1 MAYQYSN
8 NNNIHLKDAQHAQ
21 NFYTQS
27 SLRFA
32 PNVKYLYH
40 VVFNLK
46 KAVGVGATP
55 NDEVARFAP
64 NTSRLLKEIAV
75 MVKTADLPQYT
86 ASVDTKNQ
94 YNRKKNI
101 QTRIDYSPVTIT
113 LHDDNS
119 SVTSTMMKEYYNY
132 YYTDGVN
139 SPTAYSTRNKYN
151 SNNRFRYGL
160 DNDKTDT
167 FFDNIKIFQLSRQR
181 WYSYTL
187 VNPLVTSWGHD
198 SLDYSDG
205 AGTLENTMT
214 INYESVFYDNGK
226 VGENSEPINFEDP
239 SFYDT
244 TPSPLEATGSS
255 GWVNPDISNV
265 IPSPVSGLVN
275 TLNTITN
282 IANTAST
289 VANVF
294 NQFEGLSRGAQIGSA
309 AILASR
315 LIPQQPNVLSGA
327 QIASEINASPQF
339 GAVLTKQAVLKGYVP
354 GFDSTNA
361 WQYDELSTTEK
372 NDIMNDVLAKSTQ
385 VEETAES
392 LPIKRL
398 ATNIIQ
404 GG

>member
-151 SNNRFRYGL
+151 SNNRSRYGL

-167 FFDNIKIFQLSRQR
+167 FFDNIKIFQLGRQR

-198 SLDYSDG
+198 
-205 AGTLENTMT
+205 
-214 INYESVFYDNGK
+214 
-226 VGENSEPINFEDP
+226 
-239 SFYDT
+239 
-244 TPSPLEATGSS
+244 
-255 GWVNPDISNV
+255 
-265 IPSPVSGLVN
+265 
-275 TLNTITN
+275 
-282 IANTAST
+282 
-289 VANVF
+289 
-294 NQFEGLSRGAQIGSA
+294 
-309 AILASR
+309 
-315 LIPQQPNVLSGA
+315 
-327 QIASEINASPQF
+327 
-339 GAVLTKQAVLKGYVP
+339 
-354 GFDSTNA
+354 
-361 WQYDELSTTEK
+361 
-372 NDIMNDVLAKSTQ
+372 
-385 VEETAES
+385 
-392 LPIKRL
+392 
-398 ATNIIQ
+398 
-404 GG
+404 